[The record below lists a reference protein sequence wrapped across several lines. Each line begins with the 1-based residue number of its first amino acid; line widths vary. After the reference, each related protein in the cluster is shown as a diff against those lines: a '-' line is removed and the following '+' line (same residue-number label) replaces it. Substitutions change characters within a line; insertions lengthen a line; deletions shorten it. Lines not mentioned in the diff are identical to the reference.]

1 MEQWVQLTLPLLA
14 VEHLVPTLV
23 ALWLAESYSPVEQS
37 FQAAEEEQHFL
48 LNRLFL
54 VHMLELERLVPTLVV
69 LWLAENHSPSE
80 HSFQAE

>member
-1 MEQWVQLTLPLLA
+1 MQLTLPLLA

-23 ALWLAESYSPVEQS
+23 VLWLAENHSPAEQS
-37 FQAAEEEQHFL
+37 FQAAEEEQHL

-54 VHMLELERLVPTLVV
+54 VHMLELEHFLVPTLVV
-69 LWLAENHSPSE
+69 LSLAENHSPSE